1 VPFEIRLDQS
11 NTNSDVWLWV
21 GKDGAK
27 CEQLTE
33 RDDTKGLCAELA
45 RNPQRVALNETVTDL
60 FLQDLLDPVANGSPI
75 ASCESSGLAGTNYQ
89 IFVFREAPSSD
100 VAPERYGIVEFAI
113 DVENPAPPLVNTNAQ
128 RQSIFTVEW
137 DPANPPDDIQNWDLW
152 YSTDSMPTPER
163 TGKTASGEGQSK
175 ISISADE
182 LNLSEGESATLYARA
197 YDIAFVSDNF
207 GGNASDLS
215 AGVPVTVVAVAG
227 YCDLSGNCGGCSV
240 SPLGLAGRTPSAI
253 FLAFGFAFAAL
264 LAWRLRR

>member
-1 VPFEIRLDQS
+1 MPGIGLQPAAEEQKRDQRAHQEDRDIFAGHEQKVRGRGIFDHEARDEFGFRLRQVEGRAIGFRERRDE
-11 NTNSDVWLWV
+11 
-21 GKDGAK
+21 
-27 CEQLTE
+27 EQE
-33 RDDTKGLCAELA
+33 HHR
-45 RNPQRVALNETVTDL
+45 
-60 FLQDLLDPVANGSPI
+60 
-75 ASCESSGLAGTNYQ
+75 ESSGLAGTNYQ

-240 SPLGLAGRTPSAI
+240 SPLGLAGRTPSSI